1 LIIGPSITGT
11 AQFGFANNVVSIGS
25 PINQANPN
33 CEGQD
38 GALSEEKRKQVYD
51 FLRKL
56 GWRFGWKSDTMVG
69 ESLGLTS

>member
-1 LIIGPSITGT
+1 VKVI
-11 AQFGFANNVVSIGS
+11 
-25 PINQANPN
+25 
-33 CEGQD
+33 D

-51 FLRKL
+51 FLLEL